1 MKWCHM
7 LPAILLVAAEAPAS
21 ANFLTQMTFD
31 EKMAQSDLVVIA
43 TAIAI
48 DGATRDGTGDAATLA
63 VVRRL
68 KGESAD
74 RITVSTTSRIAEE
87 NPHCC
92 VRGETYLMFLVRVP
106 DGSLHSVNGAY
117 GMIPIG
123 SASSSVT
130 VIPPPERP

>member
-1 MKWCHM
+1 MKRSHL
-7 LPAILLVAAEAPAS
+7 LPAILLIAAEAPAS
-21 ANFLTQMTFD
+21 ANFITQLTFD

-48 DGATRDGTGDAATLA
+48 DGAQRDDAGDAATLS

-74 RITVSTTSRIAEE
+74 RITVPTTSRIAEE

-92 VRGETYLMFLVRVP
+92 VRGETYLMFLVRAP
-106 DGSLHSVNGAY
+106 DGSLHSVNGIY
-117 GMIPIG
+117 GMIPVG
-123 SASSSVT
+123 SASSAVK
-130 VIPPPERP
+130 VIPPSERP